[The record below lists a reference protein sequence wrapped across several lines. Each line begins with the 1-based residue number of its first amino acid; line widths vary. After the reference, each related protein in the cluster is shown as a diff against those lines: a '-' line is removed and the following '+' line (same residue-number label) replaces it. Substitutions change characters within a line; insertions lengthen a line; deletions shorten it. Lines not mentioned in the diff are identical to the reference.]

1 MHDGG
6 AEDRADEDRGASV
19 GMRVVV
25 NRARLVDDVHRARGR
40 TIHRSVVVHRAV
52 LIVVHDRPVMNVMVS
67 VLTMAMS
74 VITMA
79 AIRKRGGGYGKGGE
93 QDGDLLG
100 KHGRLLSRVECL
112 CISRARAPQV
122 NR

>member
-19 GMRVVV
+19 RMRVVI
-25 NRARLVDDVHRARGR
+25 NRARLVDDVDRARGG
-40 TIHRSVVVHRAV
+40 TVYRSIV
-52 LIVVHDRPVMNVMVS
+52 IVVHDRPVMNVMMS
-67 VLTMAMS
+67 VVTMAMS

-79 AIRKRGGGYGKGGE
+79 AIGERGGGYGKGGE

-100 KHGRLLSRVECL
+100 KHGWLLFES
-112 CISRARAPQV
+112 
-122 NR
+122 